1 MKYIKLYEQVEHGFF
16 SAIRYG
22 DIKGIKELIK
32 NGADIN
38 IQNKIGRTPLIFS
51 VLIAN
56 ATEFKTLKIM
66 KLLIDNGAQL
76 DIQDGEGQTAL
87 IKASRGGKLNT
98 IEFLIEAGSDISIE
112 DDFGDDFLYFLD
124 EKMVKELEG
133 KYPEKFEEYQM
144 RKDVK
149 NYNI

>member
-1 MKYIKLYEQVEHGFF
+1 MEKIRKAKIKVNGKAKPIHNIITVRWDGVNCIWRDFDHRGTYTE
-16 SAIRYG
+16 
-22 DIKGIKELIK
+22 DELEFIK
-32 NGADIN
+32 NRKN
-38 IQNKIGRTPLIFS
+38 ES
-51 VLIAN
+51 
-56 ATEFKTLKIM
+56 E
-66 KLLIDNGAQL
+66 
-76 DIQDGEGQTAL
+76 
-87 IKASRGGKLNT
+87 
-98 IEFLIEAGSDISIE
+98 IE